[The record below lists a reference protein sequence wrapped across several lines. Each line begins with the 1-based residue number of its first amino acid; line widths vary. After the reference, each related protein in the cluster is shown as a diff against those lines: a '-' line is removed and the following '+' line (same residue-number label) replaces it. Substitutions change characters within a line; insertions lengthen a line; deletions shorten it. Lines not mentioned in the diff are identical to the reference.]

1 MCDFLLL
8 VVRVYCSVASGRF
21 SFIILGSGSD
31 VYGGQQRSNRGRTG
45 VKNSLLTAYIWG
57 EIGAYKGSTKVL

>member
-8 VVRVYCSVASGRF
+8 VVRVYCSVVGSRF

-45 VKNSLLTAYIWG
+45 VKNSLLIAYIWG
-57 EIGAYKGSTKVL
+57 EIGVYRGSIRVL